1 VIQLAHL
8 IYAQSEMKGLRRIWR
23 LAARTLQE
31 FVQNRC
37 SVMAAALAYYALFAM
52 PALLFA
58 AVYVAGVLYGRS
70 AAESRLQ
77 TQLAKLLGASAAS
90 AIQTMIAG
98 TVNGAR
104 SDMLA
109 SLTAFGGLTYSALAA
124 AYELQQSLNRA
135 WDVRVDE
142 SGSCSFVAKRV
153 CSVFL
158 IIAAAI
164 LLFASLAAVPALS
177 AFKHQLSGIGNDVL
191 YSIETVVSW
200 SIFTFLMAIMMK
212 VLPDA
217 ELEWR
222 DVWLGAAFTSVLIV
236 LGRFLISTYL
246 AHANF
251 SSAYG
256 AVGSIAALLIW
267 VYYCGA
273 ILLLGVEFT
282 RVWASEHGRQ
292 IQPEKGAVKI
302 AIIERIA
309 GRHDSGE

>member
-1 VIQLAHL
+1 
-8 IYAQSEMKGLRRIWR
+8 MKGLRRIWR
-23 LAARTLQE
+23 LAARTVQE

-52 PALLFA
+52 PVLLFA

-135 WDVRVDE
+135 RDVRVDE
-142 SGSCSFVAKRV
+142 SGSRSFVAKRV

-164 LLFASLAAVPALS
+164 LLFASLATVPALS
-177 AFKHQLSGIGNDVL
+177 AFKYQLSGIGNDVL

-200 SIFTFLMAIMMK
+200 SIFTLLVAIMMK

-222 DVWLGAAFTSVLIV
+222 DVGLGAAFTSALIV
-236 LGRFLISTYL
+236 LGSKVTRQCRD
-246 AHANF
+246 
-251 SSAYG
+251 
-256 AVGSIAALLIW
+256 GSQRKQ
-267 VYYCGA
+267 VYKAMAEG
-273 ILLLGVEFT
+273 
-282 RVWASEHGRQ
+282 GRRLR
-292 IQPEKGAVKI
+292 PSDYWCV
-302 AIIERIA
+302 
-309 GRHDSGE
+309 